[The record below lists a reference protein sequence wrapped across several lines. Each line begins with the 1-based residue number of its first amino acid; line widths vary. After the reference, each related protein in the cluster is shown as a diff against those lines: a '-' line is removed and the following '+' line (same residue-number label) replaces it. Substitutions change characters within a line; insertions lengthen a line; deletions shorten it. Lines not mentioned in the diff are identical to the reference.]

1 MVQKLKEKK
10 YSIWPRLLLEHST
23 ISFIGCPS
31 CPTVQYC
38 STGCQTGDKIHPL
51 ECKHFSTLETLGE
64 LAHITARL
72 LLLVA
77 EENVEP
83 EELPFGQGS
92 RGFWDL
98 LSHASQIPDD
108 DYWSV
113 KIFEQVRCL
122 QTEDNSLLSFSFQL
136 SCQSRCFAAGSI
148 SQRSMA
154 DFSSTVLR

>member
-1 MVQKLKEKK
+1 M
-10 YSIWPRLLLEHST
+10 PRLLLDHNT
-23 ISFIGCPS
+23 VSFIGCPS
-31 CPTVQYC
+31 CPPVQYC
-38 STGCQTGDKIHPL
+38 SPACQAADQIHPL
-51 ECKHFSTLETLGE
+51 ECKHFSALETLPE

-77 EENVEP
+77 EENVEA

-98 LSHASQIPDD
+98 LSHASRIPDD

-113 KIFEQVRCL
+113 KIFQQVRCL
-122 QTEDNSLLSFSFQL
+122 ESKHKTTHSSPPSYQL
-136 SCQSRCFAAGSI
+136 CCQSRCSATGSI

-154 DFSSTVLR
+154 DFLSTVLR